1 MLTEGVISV
10 ELGERKLHI
19 LQAIINDYIT
29 SAEPVGSRTIA
40 KKYGIGISSA
50 TIRNEM
56 ADLEEMGYLEQ
67 PHTSAG
73 RVPSDKGYRL
83 YVDRLMKTRGLS
95 VSEASYIKD
104 LYDKK
109 TRQIEQVIFQTSRI
123 LSDITNYTA
132 VVLGPQLNQVLVK
145 HIQLVPIDNHYAL
158 LVLITNAGIIKD
170 AIVSIP
176 EGVNGDYLYRISNM
190 LNDLFRDQ
198 NLGGISLEPL
208 LDMQRGM
215 MQNREF
221 FNSLVD
227 ALTDSIR
234 VMDTREV
241 YLGGTT
247 NIFKFPEYHDIIKAK
262 EFLDL
267 MEQKELLYEL
277 LIRSEG
283 SGVLVTIGEENQYE
297 ELRDYSVVTATYSIG
312 GRTLGTLGIIGPTR
326 MEYSKAV
333 SVMDFMAKTLSGYLT
348 QLFSKE

>member
-1 MLTEGVISV
+1 M
-10 ELGERKLHI
+10 ELGARKLQI
-19 LQAIINDYIT
+19 LQAIVDDYII

-73 RVPSDKGYRL
+73 RIPSDKGYRL

-95 VSEASYIKD
+95 ISEANYIKD

-109 TRQIEQVIFQTSRI
+109 TRQIEQVIFQTSKI
-123 LSDITNYTA
+123 LSDITDYTA
-132 VVLGPQLNQVLVK
+132 VILGPQLNQVLVK
-145 HIQLVPIDNHYAL
+145 HIQLVPIGNHCAL
-158 LVLITNAGIIKD
+158 LVIVTNAGIIKD
-170 AIVSIP
+170 AIVDIP
-176 EGVNGDYLYRISNM
+176 EGVNGDYLHRISNM

-198 NLGGISLEPL
+198 NLGGITLEPML
-208 LDMQRGM
+208 KMQEGM
-215 MQNREF
+215 IQNREF

-227 ALTDSIR
+227 AFTESIG
-234 VMDTREV
+234 VLDTREV

-267 MEQKELLYEL
+267 LEQKDLLYDL
-277 LIRSEG
+277 LARNDG
-283 SGVLVTIGEENQYE
+283 KGVSVTIGEENRHQ
-297 ELRDYSVVTATYSIG
+297 ELRDYSVVTATYSVG

-326 MEYSKAV
+326 MEYSKAI
-333 SVMDFMAKTLSGYLT
+333 SVMDFMGKTLSSYLT
-348 QLFSKE
+348 QLFYKE